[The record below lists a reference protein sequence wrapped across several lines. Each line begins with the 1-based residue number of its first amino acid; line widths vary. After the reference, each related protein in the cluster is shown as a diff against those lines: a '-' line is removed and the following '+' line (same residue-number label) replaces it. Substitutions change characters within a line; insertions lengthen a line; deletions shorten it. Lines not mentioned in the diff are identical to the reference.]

1 MLLAIDTATRTASI
15 ALYDATGVLAESSWR
30 SMNRHTVETAPAIA
44 TMLHRLER
52 GPEALRGVAVATGPG
67 SFTGLRIG
75 MSLAKGLC
83 LALGIPIL
91 GIPSLDVVA
100 YAAGDPGGP
109 VMAVLEAGRG
119 RICVARYLVEDGLP
133 VREGEIELVRA
144 ADWAPTFD
152 EPTVLAGEVSAEL
165 AEHLLSLPDAE
176 NAIISSLAG
185 SVRRAG
191 YLAELAWE
199 RLEAGESDDL
209 DSLAPIYLHQPTSGT
224 TG

>member
-1 MLLAIDTATRTASI
+1 
-15 ALYDATGVLAESSWR
+15 
-30 SMNRHTVETAPAIA
+30 
-44 TMLHRLER
+44 
-52 GPEALRGVAVATGPG
+52 
-67 SFTGLRIG
+67 
-75 MSLAKGLC
+75 
-83 LALGIPIL
+83 
-91 GIPSLDVVA
+91 
-100 YAAGDPGGP
+100 
-109 VMAVLEAGRG
+109 
-119 RICVARYLVEDGLP
+119 
-133 VREGEIELVRA
+133 VRA